1 MARGDQEAQMRE
13 RREIRRNALVMRNRF
28 HELPDFDIGNPAL
41 MEERCQLHI
50 DTCMELGLM
59 PTLGSLALALGCPV
73 STLRNAQTG
82 GLEGWCG
89 MKLTQESGEILRK
102 NLAELEG
109 MFNTAF
115 EAGGYPQPVAG
126 IFAAKNNY
134 GWRDTREVHE
144 VKVVAEISADE
155 LASRYRGAIPAHV
168 DPHGETHLL
177 MDGVSA
183 NAATKAA
190 LGMEGKLSSGKLRKF
205 SGELDSPLMGPDS
218 ES

>member
-1 MARGDQEAQMRE
+1 MRE

-73 STLRNAQTG
+73 STLRNAQHG

-89 MKLTQESGEILRK
+89 RKLTQESGEVLRK

-115 EAGGYPQPVAG
+115 EGGGYPQPVAG

-144 VKVVAEISADE
+144 VKVVAEVSADE
-155 LASRYRGAIPAHV
+155 LSSRYQSALPAHV

-177 MDGVSA
+177 MDGISA
-183 NAATKAA
+183 NAATVAA
-190 LGMEGKLSSGKLRKF
+190 IGLQRKLSAGKLPKF
-205 SGELDSPLMGPDS
+205 SGELESPLMGEDS
-218 ES
+218 GD